1 MHRPTLLFGDS
12 LPLLE
17 PFAASGDVIDCRAE
31 RPSSLTTSARA
42 FVLAVDLRE
51 FTSWRRGRRQLK
63 KVLANA
69 TTEAR
74 RYGQFVHLIV
84 VYVTATP
91 GDARLEAAA
100 AGFALRVHA
109 SLEREL
115 GESVDV
121 VLLDA
126 TRCDAPQ
133 LLAERLTT
141 HIQRPAGTA
150 SDSALNWGDVHHRS
164 IAVASTS
171 DNC

>member
-1 MHRPTLLFGDS
+1 MHRPTLLFGNS
-12 LPLLE
+12 LPVLE
-17 PFAASGDVIDCRAE
+17 AFASTGDVIDCRAE

-42 FVLAVDLRE
+42 FVLAVDLRP
-51 FTSWRRGRRQLK
+51 FTTWRRGRRQLK
-63 KVLANA
+63 KVLAGA
-69 TTEAR
+69 TAEAR

-91 GDARLEAAA
+91 DDARLEAAA
-100 AGFALRVHA
+100 AGFAVQVHA

-121 VLLDA
+121 VLLDV
-126 TRCDAPQ
+126 TGCEAPQ

-141 HIQRPAGTA
+141 HIQRSAGTA
-150 SDSALNWGDVHHRS
+150 SDSALSWRDVQHRS